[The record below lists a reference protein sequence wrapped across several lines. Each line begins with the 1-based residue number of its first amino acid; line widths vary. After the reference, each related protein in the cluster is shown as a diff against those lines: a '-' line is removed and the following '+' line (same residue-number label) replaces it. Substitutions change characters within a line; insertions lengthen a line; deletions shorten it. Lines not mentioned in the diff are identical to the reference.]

1 MIRFALAVV
10 LVTAFFASTVV
21 PATAEDVINACVNK
35 KTGALRIVSE
45 PSKCRRVEAP
55 LSWNQSGPQGET
67 GPAGPPGPQGVQGP
81 QGTPGPKGEPG
92 EAGPPGPAGPQGP
105 PGTPGAK

>member
-1 MIRFALAVV
+1 MIRLTFAVV
-10 LVTAFFASTVV
+10 LITAFLASTIV

-67 GPAGPPGPQGVQGP
+67 GPAGPSGPQGVQGP
-81 QGTPGPKGEPG
+81 AGPKGEPG
-92 EAGPPGPAGPQGP
+92 EAGALGPAGPQGP
-105 PGTPGAK
+105 PGTPSAK